1 MKNIYIRQITRRE
14 PINNYGK
21 LGYVLH
27 TEVLINPPSE
37 VLAEANYKKHI
48 KFHNIVTLPGEY
60 DTDAVIKWLKDTYN
74 YSNINILYE

>member
-14 PINNYGK
+14 PVNNYGK

-37 VLAEANYKKHI
+37 ILAEANYKKHI
-48 KFHNIVTLPGEY
+48 KFYRVATLPEEY
-60 DTDAVIKWLKDTYN
+60 DADAVITWLRDN
-74 YSNINILYE
+74 GHSNINILYE

>member
-14 PINNYGK
+14 PVNNYGK
-21 LGYVLH
+21 LDYVLH

-37 VLAEANYKKHI
+37 ILAEANYKKHI
-48 KFHNIVTLPGEY
+48 KFHRIVTLPEEY
-60 DTDAVIKWLKDTYN
+60 DADAVIKWLKDTYN

>member
-21 LGYVLH
+21 LGYVWH

-37 VLAEANYKKHI
+37 ILAEANYKKHI
-48 KFHNIVTLPGEY
+48 RFFLVATLPGDYFRE
-60 DTDAVIKWLKDTYN
+60 DVVNWLSDRGYK
-74 YSNINILYE
+74 NINVLYE

>member
-14 PINNYGK
+14 RINNGGK

-37 VLAEANYKKHI
+37 VLAEGNYKKHI
-48 KFHNIVTLPGEY
+48 KIHRIVTLPEEY
-60 DTDAVIKWLKDTYN
+60 DTDAIITWLKDTYN

>member
-37 VLAEANYKKHI
+37 ILAEANYKKHI
-48 KFHNIVTLPGEY
+48 KFYRVAT
-60 DTDAVIKWLKDTYN
+60 
-74 YSNINILYE
+74 

>member
-14 PINNYGK
+14 PTNNYGK

-37 VLAEANYKKHI
+37 ILAEANYKKHI
-48 KFHNIVTLPGEY
+48 KFYSVATLPE
-60 DTDAVIKWLKDTYN
+60 
-74 YSNINILYE
+74 